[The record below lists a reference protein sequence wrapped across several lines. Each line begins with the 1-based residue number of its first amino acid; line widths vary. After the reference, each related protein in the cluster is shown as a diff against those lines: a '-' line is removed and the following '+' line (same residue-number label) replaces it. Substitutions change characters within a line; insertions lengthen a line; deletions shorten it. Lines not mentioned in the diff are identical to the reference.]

1 MKWALVLILMLPF
14 AGAIAD
20 PAGDVSVEYLLTGD
34 DALSSAETPP
44 MAVGI
49 LLFALAL
56 LVRRRR

>member
-1 MKWALVLILMLPF
+1 VEVTTDEILPDQ
-14 AGAIAD
+14 AGLF
-20 PAGDVSVEYLLTGD
+20 EELRD